1 MTSYAH
7 ALTSRLRA
15 AGHEVHC
22 PWPTGGG
29 CEQILVQVGDIEV
42 GITDGDAALPD
53 GQLNEGTLAHIS
65 ARTVDGDEI
74 AVTTVGAG
82 ENVTEAVTAFIHRL
96 N

>member
-7 ALTSRLRA
+7 TLTAHLRA
-15 AGHEVHC
+15 VGHDAHC

-29 CEQILVQVGDIEV
+29 CDQILVLAGDIEV

-53 GQLNEGTLAHIS
+53 GHLHDEAPAHIS

-74 AVTTVGAG
+74 AATTVAAG
-82 ENVTEAVTAFIHRL
+82 ENITDAVTAFIQQL
-96 N
+96 T